1 MVVFLSIISGFS
13 LPIFTRIFSERVFF
27 IKSGKIRYFTA
38 STLGFLLWLIL
49 VKGSSIPFDNIWDIL
64 CGILIIL
71 CAVWSNYWLSNFG
84 GGFRMNML
92 LKIAEQE
99 RPITLEEWMGL
110 FGGLGM
116 EAFLEDRLKTIL
128 VPGKIVRENEGVITL
143 TRGRG
148 FFWGWVMK
156 ILYHLLQGS
165 RRE

>member
-13 LPIFTRIFSERVFF
+13 LPIFTLIFSERLFF
-27 IKSGKIRYFTA
+27 IKSGKIRYFVA
-38 STLGFLLWLIL
+38 SILGFLLWLFLLEASGIQ
-49 VKGSSIPFDNIWDIL
+49 FDNVWDIG

-84 GGFRMNML
+84 AGFRMNML

-99 RPITLEEWMGL
+99 RPIPLEEWMEL

-116 EAFLEDRLKTIL
+116 EAFLDDRLKTIL
-128 VPGKIVRENEGVITL
+128 IPWKIVQENDGVITL

-148 FFWGWVMK
+148 YFFGWAMQ